1 MKSMK
6 SKAFFLALS
15 CFAISASFA
24 QDTPKTPK
32 PDTTKEPKHDS
43 SMVKHN
49 TVKPVK
55 QDNTTYNATTLFMM
69 NNENKLAAKKESTN
83 DITI

>member
-1 MKSMK
+1 MK

-15 CFAISASFA
+15 CFAFSAAFA

-32 PDTTKEPKHDS
+32 PDTTKWPKHDS
-43 SMVKHN
+43 SLVKHIIQP
-49 TVKPVK
+49 VKPG
-55 QDNTTYNATTLFMM
+55 NSTFNATTLFMI